1 MTNWIKVGTE
11 GQFADGGLHTVS
23 IERQRV
29 VVARLNGRLFAF
41 AALCPHAQGP
51 MERSEIEGAI
61 VSCPLHAWRFD
72 LENGGRELHGYR
84 SLATYPV
91 QVNDGEVLVDVQSRQ
106 AQPGSP
112 QVSARTE
119 ER

>member
-11 GQFADGGLHTVS
+11 EQFSDGGLHTVA

-41 AALCPHAQGP
+41 DALCPHAQGP

-72 LENGGRELHGYR
+72 LENDGKELHGYR

-91 QVNDGEVLVDVQSRQ
+91 KVNAGDVLIDLQTQQ
-106 AQPGSP
+106 AQPASP
-112 QVSARTE
+112 QASARTDG
-119 ER
+119 R

>member
-1 MTNWIKVGTE
+1 MTSWIKVGTE
-11 GQFADGGLHTVS
+11 EQFADGALHTVS

-29 VVARLNGRLFAF
+29 VVARLKGQLFAF
-41 AALCPHAQGP
+41 DAFCPHAQGP

-84 SLATYPV
+84 SLTTYPV
-91 QVNDGEVLVDVQSRQ
+91 TVNDGQVLVDLSR
-106 AQPGSP
+106 
-112 QVSARTE
+112 VSAQAK
-119 ER
+119 